1 MYLFSMV
8 MESVIAEIFYFLFW
22 ISGIPYEIRTYTSDK
37 SGADTSADV
46 YVQLFGKDMQCT
58 QQKSLCTKQ
67 ERSGKFKK
75 GQVDVFVV
83 EVCRSR
89 TSKGKITL
97 LFVTTYYSVQR
108 KIKHCGYLYIYFLQ
122 TITLWFRFCSINS
135 FREYQRNAI

>member
-1 MYLFSMV
+1 MV

-89 TSKGKITL
+89 TSKGKMTL
-97 LFVTTYYSVQR
+97 LFVTTYYKEKLNIVGTCIYIFCKQS
-108 KIKHCGYLYIYFLQ
+108 HCGSDFAALIHLEN
-122 TITLWFRFCSINS
+122 I
-135 FREYQRNAI
+135 NAIAMQFR

>member
-1 MYLFSMV
+1 MV

-97 LFVTTYYSVQR
+97 LFDWN
-108 KIKHCGYLYIYFLQ
+108 GL
-122 TITLWFRFCSINS
+122 
-135 FREYQRNAI
+135 

>member
-1 MYLFSMV
+1 MV

-46 YVQLFGKDMQCT
+46 YVQLFGRDMQCT

-97 LFVTTYYSVQR
+97 
-108 KIKHCGYLYIYFLQ
+108 YL
-122 TITLWFRFCSINS
+122 
-135 FREYQRNAI
+135 